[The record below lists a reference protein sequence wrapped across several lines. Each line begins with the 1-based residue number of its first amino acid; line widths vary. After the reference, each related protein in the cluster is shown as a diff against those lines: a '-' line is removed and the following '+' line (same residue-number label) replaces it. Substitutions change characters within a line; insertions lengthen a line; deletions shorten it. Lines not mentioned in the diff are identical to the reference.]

1 MPGRRVRGISPIVAA
16 ILLILVAIAGAVIV
30 YLWLTG
36 FAGTATATPATM
48 KARLEV
54 EQAAVKADTGVNAV
68 VSGNTYANKSSVI
81 LYVRN
86 VGDTTINITQFA
98 IYVYDHWSGKQV
110 FAYYNGMSAP
120 PNSTFIVSLTPSD
133 GMLAPNVLGE
143 INVTLL
149 TNLTLPFTVGKYYD
163 IKLSVAGIEYYYSGV
178 QATK

>member
-68 VSGNTYANKSSVI
+68 VNGNTYVNKSSVI

-86 VGDTTINITQFA
+86 VGDTTVNITQFA
-98 IYVYDHWSGKQV
+98 VYVYDHWTGKQV
-110 FAYYNGMSAP
+110 FAFYQGLPNGTNVYIYNLS
-120 PNSTFIVSLTPSD
+120 PSD
-133 GMLAPNVLGE
+133 GMLAPNALGE
-143 INVTLL
+143 INVTML
-149 TNLTLPFTVGKYYD
+149 TNATLPFTVGKYYD